1 MKANVTDLEERK
13 IGGKTEDMKMEVCP
27 YCGSEIGE
35 FDCICGKC
43 GMTIELQ
50 GDNRNLKNNSGGTYS
65 GNQHNEGGNSE
76 YGSNTGIYGNSSTSE
91 DYSVYPPYNPAN
103 DNYGYPNY
111 NNSEYGSNQGLNG
124 NGKKKSKGL
133 VLGIAIAVVLF
144 VIGIIL
150 EPIIKNSMTKEYRH
164 VTQKSIVALMENDII
179 SFSEVYLYDMSKMIN
194 DLSGNY
200 ANQVNYAFNGLK
212 EETKKKL
219 RETYGEDYKITT
231 EIKSVT
237 NVSTSKQNKAA
248 GKTKT
253 SIEDGFISKNLNINV
268 DDYFDISSIEK
279 MKQIVVE
286 VKISGSKKSRK
297 EIMKIDLVK
306 VKGKSDW
313 KVLEIYGRK
322 D

>member
-1 MKANVTDLEERK
+1 
-13 IGGKTEDMKMEVCP
+13 MEVCP

-76 YGSNTGIYGNSSTSE
+76 YGSNTDIYGNSSTSE

-164 VTQKSIVALMENDII
+164 VTQKSIVALMENDIV